1 MSINAALMDIG
12 NRFRMLV
19 NEVDVIEPPQALPK
33 LPVARAVW
41 QCRPDFKTACAAWIY
56 AGGAHHTGF
65 SYSVTTEHMED
76 FAAMSGI
83 DAIKSHLGTDPT
95 KISKSRI
102 KRLQALSKPQYRLRV
117 DDLRVYYDV
126 KGPERSTRSSPFF

>member
-1 MSINAALMDIG
+1 
-12 NRFRMLV
+12 MLV

-41 QCRPDFKTACAAWIY
+41 QCRPDLKTACAAWIY
-56 AGGAHHTGF
+56 AGGAHHIGF

-102 KRLQALSKPQYRLRV
+102 KRLQALSKPQYRLR
-117 DDLRVYYDV
+117 LAPG
-126 KGPERSTRSSPFF
+126 KKKAHRSN